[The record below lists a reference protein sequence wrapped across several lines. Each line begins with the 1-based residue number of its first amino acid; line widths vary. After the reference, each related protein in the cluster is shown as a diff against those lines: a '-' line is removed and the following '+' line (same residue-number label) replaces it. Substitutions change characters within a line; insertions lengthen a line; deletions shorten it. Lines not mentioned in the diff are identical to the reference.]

1 MDNLSEKTPKGQR
14 FYDNLPLLF
23 ILGLAIT
30 VVSYTLWGLWEV
42 WSQPTLP

>member
-1 MDNLSEKTPKGQR
+1 MEDSSGKVPSGQR